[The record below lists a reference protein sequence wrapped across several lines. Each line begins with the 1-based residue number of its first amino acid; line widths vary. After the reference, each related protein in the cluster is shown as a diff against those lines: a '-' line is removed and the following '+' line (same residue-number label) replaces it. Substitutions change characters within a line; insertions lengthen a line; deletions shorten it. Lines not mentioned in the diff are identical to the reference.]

1 MIPFHFP
8 ILTKLEFAEVRIAS
22 NNSTL
27 FCIISIPTADIGSCS
42 KLLVKPIKNGN
53 FTNKLHYQN
62 ILNCNKIIYGNDKL
76 CKSYNSLTIC
86 NENNLYDISNDTC
99 IANLLRSQLSNCTL
113 IDNRLVSAVEEIT
126 PECYYKLSS
135 MVPYMLTKSHIH
147 WVVHMLY
154 SSTMSQSK
162 YTKELTDLLR
172 LLYYNH
178 YHDTEFEEILTLE
191 AVC

>member
-113 IDNRLVSAVEEIT
+113 IDNRLVSAVEETQFNGTIYVNKESHT
-126 PECYYKLSS
+126 LSGTYVVQFNNESIEIYKRT
-135 MVPYMLTKSHIH
+135 Y
-147 WVVHMLY
+147 
-154 SSTMSQSK
+154 
-162 YTKELTDLLR
+162 
-172 LLYYNH
+172 
-178 YHDTEFEEILTLE
+178 
-191 AVC
+191 